1 MPHQLAVLG
10 CVYHSR
16 NKHAHLNMHTYV
28 FSMQLYLGV
37 IASVPSTK
45 TAILNQGAINKPEIQ
60 IKKSSPIQPLTFSE
74 VADK

>member
-1 MPHQLAVLG
+1 
-10 CVYHSR
+10 
-16 NKHAHLNMHTYV
+16 MHTYV